1 MNRPLKR
8 GRPLRRREF
17 LQAAAAGAGVAASRL
32 LLGGEAG
39 RPPARRAPNVV
50 FVFADQWRA
59 QATGYAGDPNAKTP
73 HLDALA
79 AQSINLTTA
88 VSGCPVCSPYRA
100 SLLTGQYPLTHGVF
114 LNDVHL
120 PDDAPSI
127 AKAFKAGGYETGYIG
142 KWHLNGRGRLSFIP
156 RANRQGFD
164 FWKVCECTHA
174 YNKSVYYADGPER
187 LTWEGYDAEAQT
199 RAAQEYIRGKGRDPA
214 KPFLLVLSWGP
225 PHNPY
230 DTAPAA
236 LREAYRPGSLK
247 LRPNVPAAAEKQ
259 ARADL
264 AGYYAHCAALD
275 GYVGDLRAT
284 IREAGLEDNTL
295 LVFTSDHGDMLGSQ
309 GQQRKQRPWD
319 ESILVPLLLHDP
331 AALGRRGRSVSVPL
345 NAPDVMPTLLGLCGL
360 PIPKGVEGADLSGT
374 LTGNAPRPVEA
385 ALIACYTPFGEWQR
399 AAGGREYRGIRTER
413 HTYVRD
419 RRGPWLLYD
428 NRDDPYQLRNLVD
441 EPDQAA
447 LRAHLEETLAR
458 LLKAQRDEFLPG
470 PEYIAKWGWTVDRT
484 GTAPSGP

>member
-1 MNRPLKR
+1 VNRTNEHSYT
-8 GRPLRRREF
+8 LRRREF

-32 LLGGEAG
+32 LAAGEAG
-39 RPPARRAPNVV
+39 PPAPRRPPNVV

-59 QATGYAGDPNAKTP
+59 QATGYAGDPNARTP

-79 AQSINLTTA
+79 ARSVNFTTA

-120 PDDAPSI
+120 ADDAPSI
-127 AKAFKAGGYETGYIG
+127 AKAFKAGGYETGYVG
-142 KWHLNGRGRLSFIP
+142 KWHVGGRGRLSFIP
-156 RANRQGFD
+156 RAGRQGFD

-174 YNKSVYYADGPER
+174 YNQSVYYGDGPER

-199 RAAQEYIRGKGRDPA
+199 RAAQEYLRGRGRDPA
-214 KPFLLVLSWGP
+214 RPFLLMLSWGP

-230 DTAPAA
+230 ETAPAA
-236 LREAYRPGSLK
+236 QREAYPPASLK
-247 LRPNVPAAAEKQ
+247 LRPNVPPEAEKQ

-264 AGYYAHCAALD
+264 AGYYAHGSALD

-284 IREAGLEDNTL
+284 LREAGLEDNTL
-295 LVFTSDHGDMLGSQ
+295 FVFTSDHGDMLGSQ

-319 ESILVPLLLHDP
+319 ESILVPLLVHYP
-331 AALGRRGRSVSVPL
+331 AALGREGRSVSAPL

-360 PIPKGVEGADLSGT
+360 PAPKGVEGIDFSGM
-374 LTGNAPRPVEA
+374 LTGRGPSPAEA
-385 ALIACYTPFGEWQR
+385 ALVACYTPFGEWTR
-399 AAGGREYRGIRTER
+399 SAGGREYRGLRTER
-413 HTYVRD
+413 YTYVRE
-419 RRGPWLLYD
+419 RQRPWLLYD
-428 NRDDPYQLRNLVD
+428 NQADPYQLRNLVD
-441 EPDQAA
+441 EPGRAA
-447 LRAHLEETLAR
+447 LRAQLEETLAR